1 MKIKLPKE
9 PMNKITEERRETL
22 DGFMKSSM
30 DTKVSI
36 FNQHLELVKMMVNT
50 MLDEEVNDLAG
61 KRYCREKPHD
71 GQYSRWG
78 YNPGSVKVGVQ
89 KLPIQVPRVFDNKE
103 GKNRPLET
111 YEEIHELSEPSEE
124 LIASILHGLSLRD
137 YPSVIQKLNSS
148 FGLSAA
154 SLSKQFVEASTAA
167 LITFNERDLSQMSFV
182 ALFIDGKYLA
192 KQQMVIVM
200 GVTDKGVKVPIGLT
214 QTTTENSMAIKQLL
228 SELIGRGLKFKDGL
242 LAVIDGAKGLY
253 KALKET
259 FGSKVVVQRCT
270 WHKRE
275 NVISYLKEDR
285 KKYYRAKLQHA
296 YGEPEYRLAKSEL
309 LTIADSLKKES
320 ISAFNSLM
328 EGLEETI
335 TLQKLKLHDFS
346 RSFSTA
352 NCIENLNSQ
361 IQKYTRKVKHWQTP
375 DQRLRWVAMAILTA
389 EIKMNKV
396 GNAAN
401 LNQMR
406 NQVKAHIEK
415 IEEPS

>member
-1 MKIKLPKE
+1 
-9 PMNKITEERRETL
+9 MNKITEERRETL

-30 DTKVSI
+30 NTKVSI

-167 LITFNERDLSQMSFV
+167 LKTFNERDLSEMSFV

-228 SELIGRGLKFKDGL
+228 SELIGRGLKFEDGL

-259 FGSKVVVQRCT
+259 FGSKVVIQRCT

-285 KKYYRAKLQHA
+285 KKYYRSKLQHA

-396 GNAAN
+396 GNASN

-415 IEEPS
+415 IEETS

>member
-1 MKIKLPKE
+1 
-9 PMNKITEERRETL
+9 MNKITEERRETL

-30 DTKVSI
+30 NTKVSI

-167 LITFNERDLSQMSFV
+167 LKTFNERDLSEMSFV

-200 GVTDKGVKVPIGLT
+200 GVTDKGVKVPIGIT
-214 QTTTENSMAIKQLL
+214 AAQVPQ
-228 SELIGRGLKFKDGL
+228 
-242 LAVIDGAKGLY
+242 
-253 KALKET
+253 
-259 FGSKVVVQRCT
+259 
-270 WHKRE
+270 
-275 NVISYLKEDR
+275 
-285 KKYYRAKLQHA
+285 
-296 YGEPEYRLAKSEL
+296 
-309 LTIADSLKKES
+309 ES
-320 ISAFNSLM
+320 I
-328 EGLEETI
+328 
-335 TLQKLKLHDFS
+335 
-346 RSFSTA
+346 
-352 NCIENLNSQ
+352 
-361 IQKYTRKVKHWQTP
+361 
-375 DQRLRWVAMAILTA
+375 IL
-389 EIKMNKV
+389 
-396 GNAAN
+396 G
-401 LNQMR
+401 
-406 NQVKAHIEK
+406 
-415 IEEPS
+415 